1 MLLEALVKYAE
12 VELGADLPPAGY
24 QKQPIRYIIALSSNG
39 QYQGPILDTASKDA
53 PRGEQRLGPHV
64 KRSVGISPKVL
75 ADTGEYVLGIPRNDP
90 KNPPKPDRVA
100 EQHRQFVE
108 MVETCAR
115 DTGEPSVQA
124 VATFLTGG
132 SRIPEADLIGFDAS
146 QTVTFR
152 VGGTYPID
160 LQRVRAWWANQR
172 SAPAV
177 TVKTRGTPVPQDTCM
192 VCGEQGPVLKVHPL
206 KIKGIPGGQI
216 QKDLISANAR
226 AFESYGLSGSQ
237 IAPTCARC
245 AEAYG
250 NALNALLADR
260 STSIWTGNLAYAFW
274 VQAQPKA
281 ETSQDPFAPVALM
294 TRPQEHSSEVREM
307 MKTVF
312 SGNADAVQIDPRRF
326 YSVALGASGARV
338 VVKDWIDTTVGEARE
353 RIVRYFQCQEL
364 VDWNGSEGQ
373 FLPFNWIA
381 NSTVHEKGTPVPQV
395 GKSLI
400 RLAFAG
406 DPLPM
411 ELLHLAV
418 RRNRAEQAVNR
429 ARAVLIK
436 VVLCSRGMIPMEEPG
451 VMVGLNPDDSH
462 PAYQCG
468 RLLETLN
475 QIQYAAL
482 GKTNTTVVSRYY
494 GTASASPQTVFPNLI
509 RLSGAHLRRMQRD
522 SPAAHHRLE
531 RQLNEIMARLDG
543 SFPKMFNAEDQGR
556 FALGFYHQR
565 AQRQRELDEARA
577 KREAGKQ
584 AASDLAVAELE
595 ELSEEAV
602 A

>member
-12 VELGADLPPAGY
+12 LELGQKLPPSGY
-24 QKQPIRYIIALSSNG
+24 QMQPVRYVIDLSSDGQYLGPIR
-39 QYQGPILDTASKDA
+39 DTASKEA
-53 PRGEQRLGPHV
+53 TRGEQRLAPHV
-64 KRSVGISPKVL
+64 KRSVGIAPKLL

-90 KNPPKPDRVA
+90 RKPPKPERVA

-108 MVETCAR
+108 MVRACA
-115 DTGEPSVQA
+115 DATGEPAVRA
-124 VATFLTGG
+124 VATFLEAGAL
-132 SRIPEADLIGFDAS
+132 IPEADLAGFDAG
-146 QTVTFR
+146 QTITFR
-152 VGGTYPID
+152 VDGRFPID
-160 LQRVRAWWANQR
+160 LPAVRSWWADQR
-172 SAPAV
+172 AAPAA
-177 TVKTRGTPVPQDTCM
+177 KERGEPVPQDVCM

-216 QKDLISANAR
+216 LKDLISANAK

-250 NALNALLADR
+250 NALNALLADK

-274 VQAQPKA
+274 VEPQPKNDA
-281 ETSQDPFAPVALM
+281 PADLFAPVALM
-294 TRPQEHSSEVREM
+294 TRPQEHAAEVRAM
-307 MKTVF
+307 MTTVF
-312 SGNADAVQIDPRRF
+312 SGHTDALNIDPRRF
-326 YSVALGASGARV
+326 YAVALGASGARA
-338 VVKDWIDTTVGEARE
+338 VVKDWIDTTVGEAKA

-364 VDWNGSEGQ
+364 VDWNGGEGSY
-373 FLPFNWIA
+373 LPFHWIA
-381 NSTVHEKGTPVPQV
+381 NSTVHEKGTPAPLV

-400 RLAFAG
+400 RFAFAG

-418 RRNRAEQAVNR
+418 RRNRAEQAVR
-429 ARAVLIK
+429 RERAVLIK
-436 VVLCSRGMIPMEEPG
+436 MVLCSRGIVPPEEQRD
-451 VMVGLNPDDSH
+451 MVGLNPDDPH

-494 GTASASPQTVFPNLI
+494 GAASASPQTVFPNLI

-522 SPAAHHRLE
+522 TPTAHTRLE
-531 RQLNEIMARLDG
+531 RQLNEIMGRLG
-543 SFPKMFNAEDQGR
+543 SSFPKMFNAEDQGR

-565 AQRQRELDEARA
+565 AQRQHDIDVARA
-577 KREAGKQ
+577 KREAGKT
-584 AASDLAVAELE
+584 AADDPDVAEVD
-595 ELSEEAV
+595 ELGDDTA

>member
-24 QKQPIRYIIALSSNG
+24 QKQPIRYFIALSSDG
-39 QYQGPILDTASKDA
+39 QYQGPIRDTASKDA

-64 KRSVGISPKVL
+64 KRSVDISPKVL

-90 KNPPKPDRVA
+90 KNSPKLDRVA
-100 EQHRQFVE
+100 EQRRQFAE
-108 MVETCAR
+108 MVDACAQ

-124 VATFLTGG
+124 VATFLAGG
-132 SRIPEADLIGFDAS
+132 SVIPEADLVGFDAS
-146 QTVTFR
+146 QTTTFR
-152 VGGTYPID
+152 VDGTYPID
-160 LQRVRAWWANQR
+160 LSKVRAWWANQR
-172 SAPAV
+172 AAP
-177 TVKTRGTPVPQDTCM
+177 TEKERGAPVSQDTCM

-216 QKDLISANAR
+216 QKDLISANAK

-274 VQAQPKA
+274 VQRQPGEDEA
-281 ETSQDPFAPVALM
+281 DDPFAPVELM

-312 SGNADAVQIDPRRF
+312 SGNTDALQIDPRRF

-338 VVKDWIDTTVGEARE
+338 VVKDWIDTTVEEAKE
-353 RIVRYFQCQEL
+353 RIARYFQSQEL
-364 VDWNGSEGQ
+364 VDWNGGEGQ
-373 FLPFNWIA
+373 FLPFSWIA
-381 NSTVHEKGTPVPQV
+381 NSTVHEKGTPAPLV

-400 RLAFAG
+400 RFAFAG

-418 RRNRAEQAVNR
+418 RRNRAEQAVR
-429 ARAVLIK
+429 RERAVLIK
-436 VVLCSRGMIPMEEPG
+436 MVLCSRGIIPMEEQG
-451 VMVGLNPDDSH
+451 DMVGLNPDDPHS
-462 PAYQCG
+462 AYLCG
-468 RLLETLN
+468 RLLETLS
-475 QIQYAAL
+475 QIQFVAL
-482 GKTNTTVVSRYY
+482 GQTNTTVVSRYY
-494 GTASASPQTVFPNLI
+494 GTASASPQTVFPSLL
-509 RLSGAHLRRMQRD
+509 RTSGAHLRRMQRD
-522 SPAAHHRLE
+522 TPGAHNRLD
-531 RQLNEIMARLDG
+531 RQLQEILWLLDG
-543 SFPKMFNAEDQGR
+543 RFPRMFNAEDQGR

-565 AQRQRELDEARA
+565 AQNRHEAEERRA
-577 KREAGKQ
+577 KRAAQ
-584 AASDLAVAELE
+584 AENPAEP
-595 ELSEEAV
+595 A